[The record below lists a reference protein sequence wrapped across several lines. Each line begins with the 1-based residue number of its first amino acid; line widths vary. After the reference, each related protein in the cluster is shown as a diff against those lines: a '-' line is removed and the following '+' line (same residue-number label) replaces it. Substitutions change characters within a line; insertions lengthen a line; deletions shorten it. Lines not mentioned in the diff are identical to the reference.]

1 MPSWTVSRNRP
12 ISRKFPTR
20 AQFFYYPLILLPAM
34 TDSNTTLTGRERRA
48 LKSRAKTLAVSVRF
62 GRKGLT
68 ETALR
73 ELSRSLDL
81 GDGLAKVAFGGD
93 REQRAVQVG
102 EVEEKLGA
110 VCVAQVGKTAAFH
123 RPVAT

>member
-1 MPSWTVSRNRP
+1 MP
-12 ISRKFPTR
+12 
-20 AQFFYYPLILLPAM
+20 
-34 TDSNTTLTGRERRA
+34 
-48 LKSRAKTLAVSVRF
+48 LAVRF

-81 GDGLAKVAFGGD
+81 GDGLAKVALVGD
-93 REQRAVQVG
+93 RKQRADQVS

-110 VCVAQVGKTAAFH
+110 VCVATIGKTAAFH